1 MVDEHPY
8 KVPEVDES
16 KWFTGGH
23 LGSQIQKVNWQVMTF
38 SLQYHSCPF
47 NAGRQTLSGETCRFS
62 PETAFPDGKSRWTTE
77 G

>member
-23 LGSQIQKVNWQVMTF
+23 LGGQIQKVNWQVPLF
-38 SLQYHSCPF
+38 CLHQHSLQF
-47 NAGRQTLSGETCRFS
+47 
-62 PETAFPDGKSRWTTE
+62 D
-77 G
+77 